1 MIIAVDFDGTCCVH
15 NYPEIGE
22 ENPYAIQT
30 MKSLIENGHKIFLW
44 TMRGHAKDIID
55 DAGDESIQT
64 VDTQRDTLQEAL
76 DWLKERG
83 IYIKGNISPAQFSTS
98 PKQYAAIY
106 IDDAALGCPLTKFKG
121 HTVVDWLKIATM
133 FADANIITKAQYDKI
148 KSAK

>member
-15 NYPEIGE
+15 NYPEI
-22 ENPYAIQT
+22 QT
-30 MKSLIENGHKIFLW
+30 MKSLIENGYKIFLW

-55 DAGDESIQT
+55 DAGDKSIQT

-121 HTVVDWLKIATM
+121 HTVVDWLKVATM
-133 FADANIITKAQYDKI
+133 FADANIITKVQYDKI
-148 KSAK
+148 KSTK

>member
-30 MKSLIENGHKIFLW
+30 MKSLIENGYKIFLW

-55 DAGDESIQT
+55 DA
-64 VDTQRDTLQEAL
+64 QRDTLQEAL

-121 HTVVDWLKIATM
+121 HTVVEWLKVATM
-133 FADANIITKAQYDKI
+133 FAEANIITKAQYDKI
-148 KSAK
+148 KSTK

>member
-15 NYPEIGE
+15 NYQEIGE
-22 ENPYAIQT
+22 ENAYAIQT
-30 MKSLIENGHKIFLW
+30 MQSLIENGHKIFLW

>member
-30 MKSLIENGHKIFLW
+30 MKSLIENGYKIFLW
-44 TMRGHAKDIID
+44 TMRGDAKDIID
-55 DAGDESIQT
+55 DAGDKSIQT

-121 HTVVDWLKIATM
+121 HTVVDWLKVATM

-148 KSAK
+148 KSTK

>member
-1 MIIAVDFDGTCCVH
+1 MSLF
-15 NYPEIGE
+15 
-22 ENPYAIQT
+22 
-30 MKSLIENGHKIFLW
+30 KSKSF
-44 TMRGHAKDIID
+44 
-55 DAGDESIQT
+55 
-64 VDTQRDTLQEAL
+64 
-76 DWLKERG
+76 
-83 IYIKGNISPAQFSTS
+83 ISPAQFSTS

>member
-30 MKSLIENGHKIFLW
+30 MKSLIENGYKIFLW
-44 TMRGHAKDIID
+44 TMRGHTKDVID
-55 DAGDESIQT
+55 DA
-64 VDTQRDTLQEAL
+64 QRDTLQEAL

-106 IDDAALGCPLTKFKG
+106 IDDASLGCPLTKFKG
-121 HTVVDWLKIATM
+121 HTVVDWLKVATM
-133 FADANIITKAQYDKI
+133 FADANIITKEQYDKI
-148 KSAK
+148 KSTK

>member
-30 MKSLIENGHKIFLW
+30 MKSLIENGYKIFLW

-55 DAGDESIQT
+55 DA
-64 VDTQRDTLQEAL
+64 QRDTLQEAL

-121 HTVVDWLKIATM
+121 HTVVDWLKVATM

-148 KSAK
+148 KSTK

>member
-1 MIIAVDFDGTCCVH
+1 MIIAVDFDGTCCIH

-30 MKSLIENGHKIFLW
+30 MKSLIENGYKIFLW
-44 TMRGHAKDIID
+44 TMRGHAKDIIN
-55 DAGDESIQT
+55 DA
-64 VDTQRDTLQEAL
+64 QRDTLQEAL

-133 FADANIITKAQYDKI
+133 FADANIITKEQYDKI
-148 KSAK
+148 KSTK

>member
-30 MKSLIENGHKIFLW
+30 MKSLIENGYKIFLW
-44 TMRGHAKDIID
+44 TMRGHAKDIIN
-55 DAGDESIQT
+55 DA
-64 VDTQRDTLQEAL
+64 QRDTLQEAL

-133 FADANIITKAQYDKI
+133 FADANIITKEQYDKI
-148 KSAK
+148 KSTK

>member
-30 MKSLIENGHKIFLW
+30 MKSLIENGYKIFLW
-44 TMRGHAKDIID
+44 TMRGHVKDIID
-55 DAGDESIQT
+55 DA
-64 VDTQRDTLQEAL
+64 QRDTLQEAL

-121 HTVVDWLKIATM
+121 HTVVDWLKVATM

-148 KSAK
+148 KSTK

>member
-30 MKSLIENGHKIFLW
+30 MKSLIENGYKIFLW

-55 DAGDESIQT
+55 
-64 VDTQRDTLQEAL
+64 DTQRDTLQEAL

-121 HTVVDWLKIATM
+121 HTVVDWLKVATM
-133 FADANIITKAQYDKI
+133 FADANIITKEQYDKI
-148 KSAK
+148 KSTK

>member
-30 MKSLIENGHKIFLW
+30 MKSLIENGYKIFLW

-55 DAGDESIQT
+55 DA
-64 VDTQRDTLQEAL
+64 QRDTLQEAL

-121 HTVVDWLKIATM
+121 HTVVDWLKVATM

-148 KSAK
+148 K

>member
-30 MKSLIENGHKIFLW
+30 MKSLIENGYKIFLW

-55 DAGDESIQT
+55 DA
-64 VDTQRDTLQEAL
+64 QRDTLQEAL

-133 FADANIITKAQYDKI
+133 FADANIITKEQYDKI
-148 KSAK
+148 KSTK

>member
-1 MIIAVDFDGTCCVH
+1 MSKILFFDIDGTLVGFDGKMSESTKLALR
-15 NYPEIGE
+15 E
-22 ENPYAIQT
+22 AR
-30 MKSLIENGHKIFLW
+30 KNGHKIFLW

-148 KSAK
+148 KSTK

>member
-30 MKSLIENGHKIFLW
+30 MKSLIENGYKIFLW

-55 DAGDESIQT
+55 DA
-64 VDTQRDTLQEAL
+64 QRDTLQEAL

>member
-55 DAGDESIQT
+55 DAKKGLINEKY
-64 VDTQRDTLQEAL
+64 L
-76 DWLKERG
+76 DFSPCG
-83 IYIKGNISPAQFSTS
+83 IELPSSVTKLNSSTS
-98 PKQYAAIY
+98 FLA
-106 IDDAALGCPLTKFKG
+106 TKLSNKNLYL
-121 HTVVDWLKIATM
+121 VIAGIP
-133 FADANIITKAQYDKI
+133 NQ
-148 KSAK
+148 

>member
-30 MKSLIENGHKIFLW
+30 MKSLIENGYKIFLW

-55 DAGDESIQT
+55 DA
-64 VDTQRDTLQEAL
+64 QRDTLQEAL

-106 IDDAALGCPLTKFKG
+106 IDYAALGCPLTKFKG
-121 HTVVDWLKIATM
+121 HTVVDWLKVATM

-148 KSAK
+148 KSTK

>member
-55 DAGDESIQT
+55 DA
-64 VDTQRDTLQEAL
+64 QRDTLQEAL